1 MQLCSLVQSCAV
13 LCSLVQTATE
23 RPAFSVA
30 YQVGWPRR
38 RRRRGKG
45 IAPQCR
51 CRPGVL
57 WSPAK
62 FWTSSEPFKHK
73 TLVQFCSILFNCVHL
88 FSSSSFSLFILF
100 ILHTL
105 FTLYILFWCY
115 VNFQSMFFC
124 SLGLFVLWAFL
135 KEGRARKRGSD
146 ATVWTVFDFGSPV
159 AGAGAAATKMAL
171 LIPPQVIGGLGRPT
185 DSCPIVPKGFQHKST
200 KQRRQ
205 KEYKRRQKTVKLN
218 NCWINIE
225 R

>member
-1 MQLCSLVQSCAV
+1 MQLCSLLQSCAV

-88 FSSSSFSLFILF
+88 FFFFIFFFVHFVHFAHFVHFVYSFLVLCQLSVYVLLFARFIRAVSISQRRKSQEERKWCNSLNCIWLWVPSGRCWSSS
-100 ILHTL
+100 
-105 FTLYILFWCY
+105 Y
-115 VNFQSMFFC
+115 
-124 SLGLFVLWAFL
+124 
-135 KEGRARKRGSD
+135 KD
-146 ATVWTVFDFGSPV
+146 
-159 AGAGAAATKMAL
+159 GAAHT
-171 LIPPQVIGGLGRPT
+171 PTGYWRLGQAHGFVSNSPKRLPT
-185 DSCPIVPKGFQHKST
+185 
-200 KQRRQ
+200 
-205 KEYKRRQKTVKLN
+205 
-218 NCWINIE
+218 
-225 R
+225 